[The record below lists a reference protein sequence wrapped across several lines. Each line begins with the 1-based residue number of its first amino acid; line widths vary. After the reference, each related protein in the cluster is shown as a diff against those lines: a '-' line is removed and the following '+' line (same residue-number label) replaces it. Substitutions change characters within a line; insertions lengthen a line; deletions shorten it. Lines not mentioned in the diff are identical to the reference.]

1 MKLSRL
7 IPAIAAV
14 GGAVAFAVY
23 KMQKNK
29 KEIMKLDEGLLTDE
43 EEETLNDFH
52 IDDVKS
58 TADMDDVDV
67 DIPAFKEQK
76 AQESAPYVLDEE
88 TKAKIS
94 AHIDEAIKALGAVQD
109 VHTAER
115 PIEHQMSFTNEAD
128 MNHFKESVVKRGY
141 VVTKGE
147 NENSAVCMHIAPMDK
162 DLMMQHVTYLFEE
175 TKNNHGTY
183 EGWHCDPVY

>member
-115 PIEHQMSFTNEAD
+115 PVEHQMSFPSEED
-128 MNHFKESVVKRGY
+128 MDHFKESVVKRGY

-175 TKNNHGTY
+175 TKSNHGTY

>member
-76 AQESAPYVLDEE
+76 AA
-88 TKAKIS
+88 
-94 AHIDEAIKALGAVQD
+94 G
-109 VHTAER
+109 ER
-115 PIEHQMSFTNEAD
+115 
-128 MNHFKESVVKRGY
+128 
-141 VVTKGE
+141 
-147 NENSAVCMHIAPMDK
+147 AVCIGRRDK
-162 DLMMQHVTYLFEE
+162 GKDQRAYR
-175 TKNNHGTY
+175 
-183 EGWHCDPVY
+183 

>member
-115 PIEHQMSFTNEAD
+115 SSI
-128 MNHFKESVVKRGY
+128 R
-141 VVTKGE
+141 
-147 NENSAVCMHIAPMDK
+147 
-162 DLMMQHVTYLFEE
+162 
-175 TKNNHGTY
+175 
-183 EGWHCDPVY
+183 

>member
-115 PIEHQMSFTNEAD
+115 PIEHQMSFTNEED

-162 DLMMQHVTYLFEE
+162 DLMMQPSPPSLR
-175 TKNNHGTY
+175 
-183 EGWHCDPVY
+183 HCSPARWMRSPRSSSSRR

>member
-115 PIEHQMSFTNEAD
+115 PIEHQMSFTNEED

-147 NENSAVCMHIAPMDK
+147 NENSAVHAHRPDGQGSDDAACHLSVRRDKEQSRHI
-162 DLMMQHVTYLFEE
+162 
-175 TKNNHGTY
+175 
-183 EGWHCDPVY
+183 